1 MKYSIVVTSRFRK
14 EQKQMK
20 KRGAHL
26 DKLKS
31 VIGMLADGSVLPAQY
46 RDHELTGNF
55 KGYRECH
62 ISPDWLLIYRIF
74 EDKLILTLER
84 TGTHSDLF

>member
-20 KRGAHL
+20 KRGEDL

-31 VIGMLADGSVLPAQY
+31 VIGMLADESVLPAQY